1 LACPYSWPSQ
11 PTASA
16 RLLEGDPA
24 FLPPE
29 DIDSLRT
36 GDRKNLGGESSELYA
51 IGQTTLSAGIL
62 RDSGDLYNMQHMQF
76 DRKEMDR
83 RMHFWLT
90 RTHYSENLRL
100 LVARLCH
107 YKAWKRWS
115 RGDLWRWL
123 GKHRARIGAHE
134 FDGGEVELPPEFE
147 EDLLELRGVSPR

>member
-1 LACPYSWPSQ
+1 MGL
-11 PTASA
+11 
-16 RLLEGDPA
+16 
-24 FLPPE
+24 
-29 DIDSLRT
+29 
-36 GDRKNLGGESSELYA
+36 
-51 IGQTTLSAGIL
+51 TTLSAGVL
-62 RDSGDLYNMQHMQF
+62 RDCGDLYNMQHMQF

-123 GKHRARIGAHE
+123 GRHRAKIGAHE
-134 FDGGEVELPPEFE
+134 FYGGEVELPQEFE
-147 EDLLELRGVSPR
+147 DDALELRTLFPRELEMQSNNQYQMPADYTYQPAFRSETAFAPTGV